1 MKAHMGRKMNA
12 HPIIIVD
19 DDVDDRFF
27 LNNKIRSLTHG
38 EKDVL
43 MFQSGQELL
52 EYLEKIDH
60 EKSSPKEFR
69 NLVPSMIFL
78 DLYMPGING
87 LEVLKALRTNPL
99 WSDIPVT
106 VVTGGKSDKNLQK
119 AQNLGANAFIPK
131 PLKTYDVIQSMMK
144 LHNYALATI

>member
-1 MKAHMGRKMNA
+1 MNKQ
-12 HPIIIVD
+12 PIIIVD

-27 LNNKIRSLTHG
+27 LNNKVRSLTHG

-43 MFQSGQELL
+43 MFQSGKELL
-52 EYLEKIDH
+52 NHLEQIDQN
-60 EKSSPKEFR
+60 EKSPEQFR
-69 NLVPSMIFL
+69 ENIPAMIFL
-78 DLYMPGING
+78 DLYMPEMNG
-87 LEVLKALRTNPL
+87 LEVLKALRSNTL

-106 VVTGGKSDKNLQK
+106 VCTGGKSDKNIQK

-144 LHNYALATI
+144 LHNYALANI